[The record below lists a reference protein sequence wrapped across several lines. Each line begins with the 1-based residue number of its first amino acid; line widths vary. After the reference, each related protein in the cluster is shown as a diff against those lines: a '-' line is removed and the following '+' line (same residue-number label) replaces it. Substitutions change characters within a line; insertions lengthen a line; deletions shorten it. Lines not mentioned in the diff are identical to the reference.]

1 MIQSKTTKMMCV
13 PFTIVCNRFTNA
25 GNAHLR
31 CRDKHSHTSHVS
43 SVWVWHHYDHMM
55 IHRVFLLLHPSA
67 TLLLV
72 KASQTAPDGLW
83 WLDQT
88 AVKTDTGRNQLALI
102 QVSVPGFEK
111 KLLTDF
117 CRVFGSERAL
127 LSWFQGLAHHNAVK
141 VWRNCPFKT
150 VVG

>member
-1 MIQSKTTKMMCV
+1 MIRSKTTKMMCV

-31 CRDKHSHTSHVS
+31 CRDKHSHNSHVS

-102 QVSVPGFEK
+102 QVSVPGLEK
-111 KLLTDF
+111 KTSDWLLSG
-117 CRVFGSERAL
+117 VWLWEGPAVMVSGFGSPQC
-127 LSWFQGLAHHNAVK
+127 SQGLK
-141 VWRNCPFKT
+141 KLSL
-150 VVG
+150 